1 MTVSISTYGMIIS
14 IRPKHEMVDKAQLT
28 ATPSLPL
35 AADGP
40 LFAEPWQAQAFAMA
54 VRLSAEGHFSWPE
67 WTQYLCAEIASGRD
81 GQGGES
87 DDAIAVYYRQWL
99 AALEKLMAD
108 KGLASPTELAER
120 KEVWRRAYLNTPHGQ
135 AIELSVTG
143 SKRE

>member
-14 IRPKHEMVDKAQLT
+14 IRPKHEMVDKAQLI

-67 WTQYLCAEIASGRD
+67 WAQYLGAEIASD
-81 GQGGES
+81 HGGHGGAS
-87 DDAIAVYYRQWL
+87 GDPIAVYYRQWL
-99 AALEKLMAD
+99 TALEKLVAD
-108 KGLASPTELAER
+108 KGLASPTELAGR
-120 KEVWRRAYLNTPHGQ
+120 KEDWRRAYLNTPHGQ
-135 AIELSVTG
+135 AIELSASG
-143 SKRE
+143 SKRD

>member
-1 MTVSISTYGMIIS
+1 MIIL
-14 IRPKHEMVDKAQLT
+14 IRSKHEMVDKAQLT

-35 AADGP
+35 AEDGP

-87 DDAIAVYYRQWL
+87 DDAIAVYYSQWL

-120 KEVWRRAYLNTPHGQ
+120 KEGWRRAYLNTPHGQ

-143 SKRE
+143 PKRE

>member
-1 MTVSISTYGMIIS
+1 MIIL
-14 IRPKHEMVDKAQLT
+14 IRSKHEMVDKAQLT

-35 AADGP
+35 AEDGP

-108 KGLASPTELAER
+108 KGLASATELAAR
-120 KEVWRRAYLNTPHGQ
+120 KEGWRRAYLNTPHGQ

>member
-14 IRPKHEMVDKAQLT
+14 IRPKHEMVDKAQLI

-67 WTQYLCAEIASGRD
+67 WAQYLGAEIASDHG

-87 DDAIAVYYRQWL
+87 GDPIAVYYRQWL
-99 AALEKLMAD
+99 TALEKLVAD
-108 KGLASPTELAER
+108 KGLASPTELAGR
-120 KEVWRRAYLNTPHGQ
+120 KEDWRRAYLNTPHGQ
-135 AIELSVTG
+135 AIELSASG
-143 SKRE
+143 SKRD

>member
-14 IRPKHEMVDKAQLT
+14 IRPKNEMVDKAQLT

-67 WTQYLCAEIASGRD
+67 WAQYLGAEIASDHG
-81 GQGGES
+81 GQG
-87 DDAIAVYYRQWL
+87 DASGDPIAVYYRQWL
-99 AALEKLMAD
+99 TALEKLVAD
-108 KGLASPTELAER
+108 KGLASPTELAGR
-120 KEVWRRAYLNTPHGQ
+120 KEDWRRAYLNTPHGQ
-135 AIELSVTG
+135 AIELSASG
-143 SKRE
+143 SKRD